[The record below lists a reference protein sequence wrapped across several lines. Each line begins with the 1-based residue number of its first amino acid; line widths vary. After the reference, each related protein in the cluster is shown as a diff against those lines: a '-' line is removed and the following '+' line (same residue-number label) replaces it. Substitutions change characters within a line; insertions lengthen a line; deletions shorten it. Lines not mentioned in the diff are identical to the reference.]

1 MYNFIQ
7 YFISTD
13 KIESSMKLLVT
24 GGLGFIGSN
33 FIIKLLKE
41 RNDFEIVNVDA
52 ELLGSD
58 KRNLGEIQNSERY
71 QFVKGN
77 ITNKRLMEELISK
90 CDAVINFAAESF
102 VDRSIN
108 DADPFLV
115 SNIRGAF
122 TILDITTK
130 QHKRMV
136 QISTDEVFG
145 SLSNETATEESKFN
159 PSSPYAATKAAAELL
174 INSYFTTFNSD
185 VIITRCTNNY
195 GPRQFAEKLVP
206 KTIILAYHNKKIPIY
221 GNGKNIR
228 DWIYVDD
235 HCDAVLSALHH
246 GKSGESYNI
255 SANNEIDNLAIV
267 RKILEIMNK
276 PETLIEFVE
285 DRPGHDLRYSLDST
299 KISDQLGWK
308 VKLSFEEGL
317 EKTVQWY
324 LDNPELLNNVSSVL
338 DPTPWKGTN

>member
-1 MYNFIQ
+1 
-7 YFISTD
+7 
-13 KIESSMKLLVT
+13 MKLLVT

-33 FIIKLLKE
+33 FILKTLHE
-41 RNDFEIVNVDA
+41 NEGFDIVNVDA
-52 ELLGSD
+52 ELAGSNI
-58 KRNLGEIQNSERY
+58 KNLSQVKNLKNYEY
-71 QFVKGN
+71 VKGN
-77 ITNKRLMEELISK
+77 ITNRKLMEDLIK
-90 CDAVINFAAESF
+90 NCDVVVNFAAESF

-108 DADPFLV
+108 DANPFLV
-115 SNIRGAF
+115 SNIRGAY
-122 TILDITTK
+122 TILDIITK
-130 QHKRMV
+130 QKKRMI

-255 SANNEIDNLAIV
+255 SANNEIDNLTIV

-308 VKLSFEEGL
+308 VKSSFEEGL

-324 LDNPELLNNVSSVL
+324 LHNPELLNNVSSVL

>member
-1 MYNFIQ
+1 
-7 YFISTD
+7 
-13 KIESSMKLLVT
+13 MKLLVT

-33 FIIKLLKE
+33 FILKTLHE
-41 RNDFEIVNVDA
+41 NEGFDIVNVDA
-52 ELLGSD
+52 ELAGSNI
-58 KRNLGEIQNSERY
+58 KNLSQVKNLENYEY
-71 QFVKGN
+71 VKGN
-77 ITNKRLMEELISK
+77 ITNRKLMEDLIK
-90 CDAVINFAAESF
+90 NCDVVVNFAAESF

-108 DADPFLV
+108 DANPFLV
-115 SNIRGAF
+115 SNIRGAY
-122 TILDITTK
+122 TILDIITK
-130 QHKRMV
+130 QKKRMI

-174 INSYFTTFNSD
+174 ANSYFATFNSD

>member
-1 MYNFIQ
+1 
-7 YFISTD
+7 
-13 KIESSMKLLVT
+13 MKLLVT

-33 FIIKLLKE
+33 FILKLLRE
-41 RNDFEIVNVDA
+41 SDDFEVINVDA
-52 ELLGSD
+52 ELFGSD
-58 KRNLGEIQNSERY
+58 HKNLNEIKNSDKYHFE
-71 QFVKGN
+71 KGN
-77 ITNKRLMEELISK
+77 ISNKKFLEGQIAK

-108 DADPFLV
+108 DANPFLV

-130 QHKRMV
+130 QKKRMI

-145 SLSNETATEESKFN
+145 SLANGTATEESKFN

-174 INSYFTTFNSD
+174 INSYFATYNSD
-185 VIITRCTNNY
+185 VVITRCTNNY

-221 GNGKNIR
+221 GNGKNVR
-228 DWIYVDD
+228 DWIYVED
-235 HCDAVLSALHH
+235 HCDAVLSTLHH

-255 SANNEIDNLAIV
+255 SANNEIDNLTIV
-267 RKILEIMNK
+267 KKILEIMGK
-276 PETLIEFVE
+276 PENLIEFVE

-299 KISDQLGWK
+299 KISEQLGWK
-308 VKLSFEEGL
+308 VKSSFEEGL

-324 LDNPELLNNVSSVL
+324 LDNTELLNNVSSAVL

>member
-1 MYNFIQ
+1 
-7 YFISTD
+7 
-13 KIESSMKLLVT
+13 MKLLVT

-33 FIIKLLKE
+33 FILKTLHE
-41 RNDFEIVNVDA
+41 NEGFDIVNVDA
-52 ELLGSD
+52 ELAGSNI
-58 KRNLGEIQNSERY
+58 KNLSQVKNLENYEY
-71 QFVKGN
+71 VKGN
-77 ITNKRLMEELISK
+77 ITNRKLMEDLIK
-90 CDAVINFAAESF
+90 NCDVVVNFAAESF

-108 DADPFLV
+108 DANPFLV
-115 SNIRGAF
+115 SNIRGAY
-122 TILDITTK
+122 TILDIITK
-130 QHKRMV
+130 QKKRMI

-255 SANNEIDNLAIV
+255 SANNEIDNLTIV

-308 VKLSFEEGL
+308 VKSSFEEGL
-317 EKTVQWY
+317 EKTIQWY
-324 LDNPELLNNVSSVL
+324 MDNPKLLNNMSSSVL